1 MEENSK
7 SSNYSANKTNIVNL
21 VNVVYDDELVL
32 LINSLSKSIKDYYK
46 LTKKSLVEINSLS
59 STFSTQTLFTKCLTN
74 EIVMSKSMN
83 KLSQLADNIDI
94 IIENKNSFDSQISNL
109 DNSLKLFFDE
119 VRKIFKQM
127 KTTRNQKI
135 DDYLNNKTIVDVEKK
150 DCIGKTY
157 SARYNV
163 MNTPNYRTKLLE
175 DRDNISTPKPNSR
188 SISASSRKLRA
199 SRSVE
204 KLGPKNTKINT
215 QANCSLALK
224 VVQFLTEMLSL
235 QDCIMRKTQNVQEK
249 KVKFEKTKN
258 ELRKMAQSLLT
269 NDYMNS
275 FNVNNYHYNAV
286 KQLTE
291 ENKKKSI
298 QITKNISQIEKLKNE
313 IVDIV
318 NENNT
323 LKVNLQQ
330 LSSVTMSSVEQD
342 QLIKSLK
349 MEISSLKTEL
359 KEKNYKITDLI
370 DQIANDQTKNELD
383 NLKIEYTLLEEN
395 FNQIHLEFEDMKKK
409 YTKTQKDLNEI
420 SLKYTNEKEKSKSLE
435 NQVFSKEV
443 LINKYTKDL
452 NALQLI
458 KEKNA
463 NKSIQKNLVLN
474 QKNNEINQLNEQ
486 NSFNQVVIS
495 NLKNDVNTLQQTLK
509 TNVETINKI
518 NKMNIKLNELLKK
531 KTDEVEKLKREIET
545 MNSNNDNKDKKV
557 EAETFDNEEYEV
569 IKKQLEEENKKLQ
582 NEGISIKEK
591 LDELTKENQELKN
604 KMKNLNEQY
613 EKDKSVYKTTKEKL
627 KEVEHKLIE
636 KQIEINDLNLVIT
649 NSKKKQS
656 IPSNKEPSKS
666 DKEDSYR
673 KEIEELK
680 GKIIRI
686 EEKNRKEVRNIQDNN
701 DKRIR
706 DYNKERENLLSKIS
720 SLESSNND
728 ERNKAISLSKEL
740 DKEKDNNNNLLLIK
754 QNLEGK
760 IETLLGKENEVAILN
775 KQISELKEELNK
787 TFEEMTFY
795 KKKIKEND
803 STIKKLK
810 DKQNLSV
817 SSGEVD
823 NAKEIKIK
831 QYLSK
836 IEEIKLINKSLE
848 DKISIFKS
856 EKQSDQEKIKT
867 ISSELE
873 MEKKMNTEFLSK
885 IKILNE
891 EKEHLNKDIN
901 ELQEE
906 VEKKEKEIKV
916 LKEEIDNNKS
926 ASINNQ
932 SEDSNAQIHF
942 LKEQKEFF
950 ESSVKELK
958 EKVFDLEK
966 ELAQK
971 EKESKEYKEQIENL
985 NNEINSLQEN
995 KKTEISIIQDEF
1007 KNAKKEIEDLKKQLS
1022 NNPSV
1027 NIPYSSET
1035 HIILA
1040 NKIFNNLTWY
1050 LLSLKDEKEHNYNNC
1065 IWIPKTSIES
1075 ELSKYNKFRSEEEEQ
1090 NMLIQ
1095 MYTSK
1100 LEKKEDELSK
1110 LSYNLEKIR
1119 ECQSQKNPQ
1128 SNNSSFS
1135 KQTKSKISDNK
1146 IIVKD
1151 YLDLTGQNN
1160 TNSEAVLIQKYNSLL
1175 NKLSENE
1182 IQMSKMQQENIR
1194 LNNELKGKINE
1205 HNNSSIADEVASSM
1219 SGESR
1224 KTSERDMK
1232 KIKEKIKLLK
1242 EERGDFERQLVFI
1255 KEQYKELDAKYN
1267 KLVGEIKELFV
1278 VMQVNSKTKE
1288 IVKNICKLIDYSD
1301 PDISTILKD
1310 QEKKKGFFGFLK

>member
-21 VNVVYDDELVL
+21 INVVYDDDLVL

-46 LTKKSLVEINSLS
+46 LTKKSLVEVNSLS

-94 IIENKNSFDSQISNL
+94 IIEHKNRFDSQISTI
-109 DNSLKLFFDE
+109 DNSLKTFFDE
-119 VRKIFKQM
+119 ARKIFKQM

-135 DDYLNNKTIVDVEKK
+135 DDYLNNKTIVDDEKK
-150 DCIGKTY
+150 ECIGKTY

-175 DRDNISTPKPNSR
+175 NRDNMSTPKPNSR
-188 SISASSRKLRA
+188 SISASSRKLRS

-204 KLGPKNTKINT
+204 KLGSKNAKITT

-235 QDCIMRKTQNVQEK
+235 QDCIMRKEQNVQEK

-269 NDYMNS
+269 NEYMNS

-291 ENKKKSI
+291 ENKNKSI
-298 QITKNISQIEKLKNE
+298 QIAKNISQIEKLKNE

-330 LSSVTMSSVEQD
+330 LSSVTMSSVKQD

-349 MEISSLKTEL
+349 MEVSSLKTEL

-395 FNQIHLEFEDMKKK
+395 FNQIHSEFDDMKKK
-409 YTKTQKDLNEI
+409 YSKTQKELNEI

-518 NKMNIKLNELLKK
+518 NNMNIKLNELLKK
-531 KTDEVEKLKREIET
+531 KTDEIEKLKKQIES
-545 MNSNNDNKDKKV
+545 MSSKNDNKVQV
-557 EAETFDNEEYEV
+557 EKFDNEEYEIV
-569 IKKQLEEENKKLQ
+569 KRQLEEENKKLQ
-582 NEGISIKEK
+582 NECIEIKGK
-591 LDELTKENQELKN
+591 IAELTKENQEFKS

-613 EKDKSVYKTTKEKL
+613 EKDKSTHKITKEKL
-627 KEVEHKLIE
+627 KEVERKLIE
-636 KQIEINDLNLVIT
+636 KQIEINDLNIEIT
-649 NSKKKQS
+649 NSKKNQS
-656 IPSNKEPSKS
+656 IPSNKEPSKN
-666 DKEDSYR
+666 DKEDSYK

-680 GKIIRI
+680 GRIIQI
-686 EEKNRKEVRNIQDNN
+686 EEKSKKEIMNIKDNN

-740 DKEKDNNNNLLLIK
+740 DKEKENSNNLQLIK

-760 IETLLGKENEVAILN
+760 IEALLGKENEVAVLN

-823 NAKEIKIK
+823 NTKEIKIK

-836 IEEIKLINKSLE
+836 IDEIKLINKSLE

-867 ISSELE
+867 LSSELE
-873 MEKKMNTEFLSK
+873 MEKKMNNEFLSK
-885 IKILNE
+885 IRILNE
-891 EKEHLNKDIN
+891 EKDSLNKDIN

-906 VEKKEKEIKV
+906 VEKKEKELKE
-916 LKEEIDNNKS
+916 LKEEIENNKS
-926 ASINNQ
+926 ASVNNQ

-958 EKVFDLEK
+958 EKVFNLEK
-966 ELAQK
+966 EIAKK

-1007 KNAKKEIEDLKKQLS
+1007 KNAKMEIEDLKKQLS
-1022 NNPSV
+1022 NNQSV
-1027 NIPYSSET
+1027 NKTYSSET
-1035 HIILA
+1035 HIILT
-1040 NKIFNNLTWY
+1040 NKSFNNLTWY
-1050 LLSLKDEKEHNYNNC
+1050 LLSLKDEKEHNYHNSM
-1065 IWIPKTSIES
+1065 WIPKTSIES

-1146 IIVKD
+1146 LIVKD

-1160 TNSEAVLIQKYNSLL
+1160 NNSEAVLIGKYNALL
-1175 NKLSENE
+1175 NKLSETE
-1182 IQMSKMQQENIR
+1182 IQMSKIQQENIR
-1194 LNNELKGKINE
+1194 LNELKGKINE
-1205 HNNSSIADEVASSM
+1205 HNSSICDEVASSM

-1232 KIKEKIKLLK
+1232 KIKEKIKILK

-1255 KEQYKELDAKYN
+1255 KEQYKELDSKYN
-1267 KLVGEIKELFV
+1267 KLVTEIKELFV